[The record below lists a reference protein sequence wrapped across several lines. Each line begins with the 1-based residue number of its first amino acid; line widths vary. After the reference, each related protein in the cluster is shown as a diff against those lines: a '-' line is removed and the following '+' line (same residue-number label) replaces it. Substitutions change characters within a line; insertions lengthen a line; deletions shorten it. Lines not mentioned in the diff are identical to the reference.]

1 MAPWRAL
8 AALRAESDRLRQERD
23 VLSAERDALERMLN
37 AASEPM

>member
-8 AALRAESDRLRQERD
+8 AALRAESDGLRQERD
-23 VLSAERDALERMLN
+23 VLAAERDALERMLN